1 MSTILIDSEEGV
13 RHLIEE
19 IESSSLQPPFLFM
32 DLEGIYLGRLG
43 SIAILQLLVPPNP
56 IVRLLDVHVLQKSAF
71 ETKSSTGTTFKD
83 ILESD
88 RYPKAFFDLRNDSD
102 ALYSHFGIRLQTV
115 IDIQLLEFGTRM
127 VPGRVLKSLAKSI
140 EEDSGIN
147 YYEVKEWQ
155 AGKEAG
161 YMLFDPL
168 KGGSYDVFNH
178 RPLDEAIVDYCTRD
192 VVLLP
197 ALLQAYAR
205 RLRGWDNLAINLQLE
220 AEKRVSLSQSATYN
234 GKGQHMAQGP
244 KGIQSGL
251 ASLVIRNDSF
261 VDFEFVRYCSSNG
274 SRLTFPM
281 SLVLSPDLPQYCIMK
296 TETPEEMVGTSTP
309 TSNCLPAASTES
321 VLEIVV
327 ALEV

>member
-43 SIAILQLLVPPNP
+43 SISILQLLVPPNP
-56 IVRLLDVHVLQKSAF
+56 IVRLLDVHVLQRLAF
-71 ETKSSTGTTFKD
+71 ETKSTTGTTFKD

-88 RYPKAFFDLRNDSD
+88 RYPKIFFDLRNDSD
-102 ALYSHFGIRLQTV
+102 ALYSHFGIRLQSV
-115 IDIQLLEFGTRM
+115 IDIQMLEFGTRI
-127 VPGRVLKSLAKSI
+127 VPGRFLKSLAKSI

-178 RPLDEAIVDYCTRD
+178 RPLDEAIVDYCSRD
-192 VVLLP
+192 VQLLP

-205 RLRGWDNLAINLQLE
+205 RLRGWENLAINLQSE

-234 GKGQHMAQGP
+234 SKCQHMAQGP
-244 KGIQSGL
+244 KGIQ
-251 ASLVIRNDSF
+251 
-261 VDFEFVRYCSSNG
+261 YCSSNG

-281 SLVLSPDLPQYCIMK
+281 SLVLSPDLPQYCIMM

-309 TSNCLPAASTES
+309 TSTCLPEASTEL
-321 VLEIVV
+321 VLEKSV

>member
-56 IVRLLDVHVLQKSAF
+56 IVRLLDVHVLQNSAF
-71 ETKSSTGTTFKD
+71 ETKSSTGTTFED

-102 ALYSHFGIRLQTV
+102 ALYSHFGIRLQSV

-127 VPGRVLKSLAKSI
+127 VPGRFLKSLAKSI

-205 RLRGWDNLAINLQLE
+205 RLRGWENLAINLQLE

-244 KGIQSGL
+244 KGIQ
-251 ASLVIRNDSF
+251 
-261 VDFEFVRYCSSNG
+261 YCSSNG

-296 TETPEEMVGTSTP
+296 IETPEEMVGTSTP
-309 TSNCLPAASTES
+309 TSTCLPAASTES
-321 VLEIVV
+321 VLEISV
-327 ALEV
+327 ALEF

>member
-56 IVRLLDVHVLQKSAF
+56 IVRLLDVHVLQRLAF

-102 ALYSHFGIRLQTV
+102 ALYSHFGIRLQSI

-127 VPGRVLKSLAKSI
+127 VPGRFLKSLAKSI

-178 RPLDEAIVDYCTRD
+178 RPLDEAIVDYCTSD

-205 RLRGWDNLAINLQLE
+205 RLRGWENLAINLQLE

-244 KGIQSGL
+244 KGIQ
-251 ASLVIRNDSF
+251 
-261 VDFEFVRYCSSNG
+261 
-274 SRLTFPM
+274 
-281 SLVLSPDLPQYCIMK
+281 
-296 TETPEEMVGTSTP
+296 
-309 TSNCLPAASTES
+309 
-321 VLEIVV
+321 
-327 ALEV
+327 

>member
-43 SIAILQLLVPPNP
+43 SISILQLLVPPNP
-56 IVRLLDVHVLQKSAF
+56 IVRLLDVHVLQRLAF
-71 ETKSSTGTTFKD
+71 ETKSTTGTTFKD

-88 RYPKAFFDLRNDSD
+88 RYPKIFFDLRNDSD
-102 ALYSHFGIRLQTV
+102 ALYSHFGIRLQSV
-115 IDIQLLEFGTRM
+115 IDIQLLEFGTRI
-127 VPGRVLKSLAKSI
+127 VPGRFLKSLAKSI

-178 RPLDEAIVDYCTRD
+178 RPLDEAIVDYCSRD
-192 VVLLP
+192 VQLLP

-205 RLRGWDNLAINLQLE
+205 RLRGWENLAINLQSE

-244 KGIQSGL
+244 KGIQ
-251 ASLVIRNDSF
+251 
-261 VDFEFVRYCSSNG
+261 YCSSNG

-309 TSNCLPAASTES
+309 TSTCLPAASTES
-321 VLEIVV
+321 VLEISV
-327 ALEV
+327 ALEF

>member
-43 SIAILQLLVPPNP
+43 SISILQLLVPPNP
-56 IVRLLDVHVLQKSAF
+56 IVRLLDVHVLQRLAF
-71 ETKSSTGTTFKD
+71 ETKSTTVTSGFVCNPSSTF
-83 ILESD
+83 
-88 RYPKAFFDLRNDSD
+88 
-102 ALYSHFGIRLQTV
+102 
-115 IDIQLLEFGTRM
+115 QLLEFGTRI
-127 VPGRVLKSLAKSI
+127 VPGRFLKSLAKSI

-178 RPLDEAIVDYCTRD
+178 RPLDEAIVDYCSRD
-192 VVLLP
+192 VQLLP

-205 RLRGWDNLAINLQLE
+205 RLRGWENLAINLQSE

-244 KGIQSGL
+244 KGIQ
-251 ASLVIRNDSF
+251 
-261 VDFEFVRYCSSNG
+261 YCSSNG

-281 SLVLSPDLPQYCIMK
+281 SLVLSPDLPQYCIMM

-309 TSNCLPAASTES
+309 TSTCLPEASTEL
-321 VLEIVV
+321 VLGKSV

>member
-83 ILESD
+83 ILQSD

-102 ALYSHFGIRLQTV
+102 ALYSHFGIRLQSV

-127 VPGRVLKSLAKSI
+127 VPGRFLKSLAKSI

-168 KGGSYDVFNH
+168 KGGSYDIFNH

-205 RLRGWDNLAINLQLE
+205 RLRGWENLAINLQLE

-244 KGIQSGL
+244 KGIQ
-251 ASLVIRNDSF
+251 
-261 VDFEFVRYCSSNG
+261 YCSSNG

-309 TSNCLPAASTES
+309 TSTCLPAASTES
-321 VLEIVV
+321 VLEISV
-327 ALEV
+327 ALEF

>member
-43 SIAILQLLVPPNP
+43 SIAILQLLVPPSP

-102 ALYSHFGIRLQTV
+102 ALYSHFGICLQSI

-127 VPGRVLKSLAKSI
+127 VPGRFLKSLAKSI

-205 RLRGWDNLAINLQLE
+205 RLRGWENLAINLQLE

-244 KGIQSGL
+244 KGIQ
-251 ASLVIRNDSF
+251 
-261 VDFEFVRYCSSNG
+261 
-274 SRLTFPM
+274 
-281 SLVLSPDLPQYCIMK
+281 
-296 TETPEEMVGTSTP
+296 
-309 TSNCLPAASTES
+309 
-321 VLEIVV
+321 
-327 ALEV
+327 

>member
-1 MSTILIDSEEGV
+1 MSTTLIDSEEGV

-19 IESSSLQPPFLFM
+19 IESSSLQSPFLFM

-43 SIAILQLLVPPNP
+43 SISILQLLVPPNP
-56 IVRLLDVHVLQKSAF
+56 IVRLLDVHVLQRLAF
-71 ETKSSTGTTFKD
+71 ETKSTTGTTFKD

-88 RYPKAFFDLRNDSD
+88 RYPKIFFDLRNDSD
-102 ALYSHFGIRLQTV
+102 ALYSHFGIRLQSV

-127 VPGRVLKSLAKSI
+127 VPGRFLKSLAKSI

-178 RPLDEAIVDYCTRD
+178 RSLDEAIVDYCTRD

-205 RLRGWDNLAINLQLE
+205 RLRGWENLAINLQLE

-244 KGIQSGL
+244 KGIQ
-251 ASLVIRNDSF
+251 
-261 VDFEFVRYCSSNG
+261 YCTSNG
-274 SRLTFPM
+274 SGLTFPM

-296 TETPEEMVGTSTP
+296 TDTPEEMVGTSTP
-309 TSNCLPAASTES
+309 TSTCLPAASTES
-321 VLEIVV
+321 VLEISV
-327 ALEV
+327 ALEF

>member
-43 SIAILQLLVPPNP
+43 SIAILQLLVPPSP

-102 ALYSHFGIRLQTV
+102 ALYSHFGIRLQSI
-115 IDIQLLEFGTRM
+115 IDIQLLEFGTRV
-127 VPGRVLKSLAKSI
+127 VPGRFLKSLAKSI

-147 YYEVKEWQ
+147 YYEVKERQ
-155 AGKEAG
+155 AAKEAG

-178 RPLDEAIVDYCTRD
+178 RPLDEAIVDYCSRD
-192 VVLLP
+192 VQLLP

-205 RLRGWDNLAINLQLE
+205 RLRGWENLAINLQSE

-244 KGIQSGL
+244 KGIQ
-251 ASLVIRNDSF
+251 
-261 VDFEFVRYCSSNG
+261 YCSSNG
-274 SRLTFPM
+274 SGLTFPM

-296 TETPEEMVGTSTP
+296 TDTPEEMVDTSTP
-309 TSNCLPAASTES
+309 TSTCLPAASTES
-321 VLEIVV
+321 VLEISV
-327 ALEV
+327 AREF

>member
-83 ILESD
+83 ILEFD

-102 ALYSHFGIRLQTV
+102 ALYSHFGIRLQSV
-115 IDIQLLEFGTRM
+115 IDIQLLEFGTRT
-127 VPGRVLKSLAKSI
+127 VPGRFLKSLAKSI

-178 RPLDEAIVDYCTRD
+178 RPLDEAIVDCCTRD

-205 RLRGWDNLAINLQLE
+205 RLRGWENLAINLQLE

-244 KGIQSGL
+244 KGIQ
-251 ASLVIRNDSF
+251 
-261 VDFEFVRYCSSNG
+261 YCSSNG

-309 TSNCLPAASTES
+309 TSTCLPAASTES
-321 VLEIVV
+321 VLAISV
-327 ALEV
+327 ALEF